1 MGFLGLGRRRL
12 LSCVPLLSSHG
23 RDCTDIGLVILGGG
37 KKAEEMYD
45 DTQASPAFS
54 NTKPDPNGETDSK
67 GNPKMVPNTKPD
79 PSGKKGPDGK
89 PVMVPNYDKQKGYGE
104 KTNVCSAR
112 ALRSSDT
119 DLEPREWEK

>member
-1 MGFLGLGRRRL
+1 
-12 LSCVPLLSSHG
+12 
-23 RDCTDIGLVILGGG
+23 
-37 KKAEEMYD
+37 MYE

-54 NTKPDPNGETDSK
+54 NKKPDPNGATDSK

-79 PSGKKGPDGK
+79 PKGGVNSKGEPK
-89 PVMVPNYDKQKGYGE
+89 TVPNYNTQKGYGE

-119 DLEPREWEK
+119 DLEPREWVK